1 MFFGDLFGG
10 KILGNLWKVHE
21 KPGNLMEDQW
31 DLMENQWDCLE
42 LIQDSM
48 DLWTMTAGCF
58 DCFEKKLR
66 IITRNVDVQ

>member
-1 MFFGDLFGG
+1 
-10 KILGNLWKVHE
+10 
-21 KPGNLMEDQW
+21 MEDQW

-66 IITRNVDVQ
+66 IIT